1 MLKNYLIAFCFG
13 WSKGP
18 VIYSPKYP
26 CPMQTHY
33 IVTQGR
39 NSPILATISS
49 MASFMAIFISYG
61 SLLLQWRTEFLWNCD
76 CTVYVHHDN
85 KPSCLV

>member
-1 MLKNYLIAFCFG
+1 MLKSYLIAFCFG

-18 VIYSPKYP
+18 IIYAPKYP

-33 IVTQGR
+33 MVTQGC

-61 SLLLQWRTEFLWNCD
+61 TTSMAHRIPMEL
-76 CTVYVHHDN
+76 
-85 KPSCLV
+85 